1 MPLTQF
7 TFIKRRKSEIH
18 IKNAVKIY
26 LNYFRNFSPGNS
38 LLPLFVF
45 ETEKK
50 NKKKIFETELNVYFL
65 LTSTFK
71 VSIVTDCLRTD
82 KSTYRFSIDRHI
94 QMDRQI
100 FSTPLIFMI

>member
-26 LNYFRNFSPGNS
+26 LNYFRKFSPGNS

-45 ETEKK
+45 ETEKN
-50 NKKKIFETELNVYFL
+50 NKKNFEIEINVYFL
-65 LTSTFK
+65 LTTALGVSVTVSEQTNQPIDFQLIDIFK
-71 VSIVTDCLRTD
+71 WID
-82 KSTYRFSIDRHI
+82 KSFLLH
-94 QMDRQI
+94 
-100 FSTPLIFMI
+100 